1 MDTAAVTAGG
11 APGRILGEGTGAVP
25 PPRTA
30 APAGTVPAPRSAG
43 PDDAGT
49 AGTGTPPPDLPGR
62 LRRAAH
68 RLRARSAPLRAPR
81 LDPYW
86 TAGLFFV
93 AYAVL
98 AVCRFRTLSTSS
110 WDLGIFEQ
118 AIRGYAHFQ
127 APIVDLKGPGTNILG
142 DHFSPVLILLAPL
155 YRLFPS
161 SLTLLMAQAALF
173 AVSAIP
179 VARAAARALG
189 RVPGLAIG
197 LAYGTSWGVQKA
209 VDFDFH
215 EIAFALPLIAFALEA
230 VLRGRWT
237 AVVCWAAPLVLVK
250 EDLGVTAAV
259 IGALALIR
267 TRRASPLAIALVAFG
282 ITATAVTL
290 GVLIPGFNGSGSYD
304 YWSKFGADGG
314 GLTIPLDTAVR
325 TTLWVLLPTTGL
337 LALRSPLLLVAL
349 PTLGWRFLSH
359 EPHYWGIDWHYNA
372 VLMPVVFL
380 ALIDALPR
388 ARVSARPWLRSY
400 AHHLPAAVVSVALA
414 LTTTLPLARLT
425 EAATYRTP
433 PDAVAAGKLL
443 DRIPDGS
450 SVESDI
456 RPLSR
461 LTGRT
466 RVFWTGDTG
475 GLAPDYVAVQLRDG
489 RTPRQA
495 VADATARHPR
505 STYVIL
511 GGASDLLVLHRTS
524 AR

>member
-1 MDTAAVTAGG
+1 MDTAAVPAGG
-11 APGRILGEGTGAVP
+11 APGRILGEDVGAVP
-25 PPRTA
+25 PPRAA
-30 APAGTVPAPRSAG
+30 APAGAVPAPRSATSAD
-43 PDDAGT
+43 PEA
-49 AGTGTPPPDLPGR
+49 ASTGTPPPDRTGR

-68 RLRARSAPLRAPR
+68 RLRTRTAPLRAPR

-86 TAGLFFV
+86 TAGFFF
-93 AYAVL
+93 AAFALL
-98 AVCRFRTLSTSS
+98 AVCRFRTLGTSS

-127 APIVDLKGPGTNILG
+127 APVVDLKGPGTNILG

-161 SLTLLMAQAALF
+161 SLTLLIAQAALF
-173 AVSAIP
+173 ALSALP
-179 VARAAARALG
+179 VTRAAARALG

-197 LAYGTSWGVQKA
+197 VAYGTSWGVQKA

-380 ALIDALPR
+380 ALIDALPK

-414 LTTTLPLARLT
+414 LTATLPLARLT
-425 EAATYRTP
+425 EAATYRVP
-433 PDAVAAGKLL
+433 PDVAAAEKLL
-443 DRIPDGS
+443 DRIPDGA

-466 RVFWTGDTG
+466 RVFWIGDTG
-475 GLAPDYVAVQLRDG
+475 GLAPDYVAVQLRDN

-495 VADATARHPR
+495 LTDAVARHPK
-505 STYVIL
+505 STYVVL
-511 GGASDLLVLHRTS
+511 GGAADLLVLHRTS
-524 AR
+524 AH

>member
-1 MDTAAVTAGG
+1 MNTAAATAGGG
-11 APGRILGEGTGAVP
+11 APGGIPEADRATVP

-30 APAGTVPAPRSAG
+30 EPPAPATAAPDAPPSPADRLRH
-43 PDDAGT
+43 T
-49 AGTGTPPPDLPGR
+49 AGR
-62 LRRAAH
+62 LRTRT
-68 RLRARSAPLRAPR
+68 APLRAPH

-86 TAGLFFV
+86 TAAFFFI
-93 AYAVL
+93 AYALLSVY
-98 AVCRFRTLSTSS
+98 RYRTMSISS

-142 DHFSPVLILLAPL
+142 DHFSPVLIVLAPF
-155 YRLFPS
+155 YRVFPS
-161 SLTLLMAQAALF
+161 PVTLLTAQAALC
-173 AVSAIP
+173 ALSVLP
-179 VARAAARALG
+179 VARAAARYLG
-189 RVPGLAIG
+189 RAPGLALGI
-197 LAYGTSWGVQKA
+197 AYGTSWGVQKA
-209 VDFDFH
+209 VEFDFH

-237 AVVCWAAPLVLVK
+237 AAVCWAAPLVLVK
-250 EDLGVTAAV
+250 EDLGVTAAT

-267 TRRASPLAIALVAFG
+267 TRRASPLAISLVAFG

-290 GVLIPGFNGSGSYD
+290 GLLIPAFNGSGSYD
-304 YWSKFGADGG
+304 YWTKFGADGG
-314 GLTIPLDTAVR
+314 GATIPLDTAFR

-388 ARVSARPWLRSY
+388 VRVSHRPWLRSY
-400 AHHLPAAVVSVALA
+400 AHHLPAAVLAAALA
-414 LTTTLPLARLT
+414 LTSTLPLSRLT
-425 EAATYRTP
+425 EPATYRTP
-433 PDAVAAGKLL
+433 PIVIADEKLL
-443 DRIPDGS
+443 DRIPDGAT
-450 SVESDI
+450 VESDI

-461 LTGRT
+461 LTHRT
-466 RVFWTGDTG
+466 RVFWAGDTG
-475 GLAPDYVAVQLRDG
+475 GLSPDYIAMQLRDD
-489 RTPRQA
+489 RTPRQMLA
-495 VADATARHPR
+495 EATARHPR
-505 STYVIL
+505 STYVLL
-511 GGASDLLVLHRTS
+511 GDTADLVVFHRTS